1 MKGVIL
7 AGGVGSRLYPLTK
20 ATNKCLLPV
29 GGVPMIYRMI
39 ELLTKSNVS
48 DIMLITGTEHMDQ
61 VVSLLG
67 SGTDLNCSLSYRIQE
82 KANGIAAALNLCKN
96 FCSNEKFVV
105 LLGDNIFGDHEEV
118 SRKIREF
125 DSCKNES
132 YRLFAKR
139 VPDPQRFGVPIY
151 DGDKVVDI
159 IEKPKDPPNNKAI
172 VGLYCYTPEA
182 FDVVNTLQPS
192 ARGEYEISDVNAWFV
207 KNKNGKLVDIDCEWI
222 DAGTH
227 ESYRKANELIWSH
240 SK

>member
-1 MKGVIL
+1 MKGIIL

-39 ELLTKSNVS
+39 DLLTSSGVT
-48 DIMLITGTEHMDQ
+48 DIMLIIGTEHMGQ
-61 VVSLLG
+61 AVSLLG
-67 SGTDLNCSLSYRIQE
+67 SGSDRGCSLTYRIQE
-82 KANGIAAALNLCKN
+82 KANGIASALNLCKG
-96 FCSNEKFVV
+96 FCGDDKFVV
-105 LLGDNIFGDHEEV
+105 LLGDNIFSDHKAIAE
-118 SRKIREF
+118 KIKEF
-125 DSCKNES
+125 ESTEES

-139 VPDPQRFGVPIY
+139 VPDPQRFGVPVY

-172 VGLYCYTPEA
+172 VGLYCYTSEA
-182 FDVVNTLQPS
+182 FKVVDTLQPS

-207 KNKNGKLVDIDCEWI
+207 KNRNGSLVDIDCEWV

-227 ESYRKANELIWSH
+227 ESYKKANELVWGAE
-240 SK
+240 